1 MIRRRFAIIFPIAA
15 LLVMG
20 AVLGGCAST
29 VVGAGAA
36 VGVAAYQERGVAG
49 AAKDQKIAFEIR
61 EKWLRHDH
69 RFPAILSIEVYE
81 GRVLLTGVV
90 DDPSIRA
97 DAVRL
102 TWAANGVKEVINEI
116 QIADG
121 TSVLDL
127 ARDSW
132 VTAKLTGILTF
143 DEAILAINY
152 SIETVN
158 GVVYLIGI
166 AQNQEEVDRVV
177 AHARAVEYVR
187 KVISH
192 VRVKSPS

>member
-1 MIRRRFAIIFPIAA
+1 MIRRRFATSFPITA

-20 AVLGGCAST
+20 LFLGGCAGAL
-29 VVGAGAA
+29 VGAGAT
-36 VGVAAYQERGVAG
+36 VGVAAYQERGIAG

-61 EKWLRHDH
+61 EKWFNHDH

-90 DDPSIRA
+90 DDPNIRA

-102 TWAANGVKEVINEI
+102 TWAASGIKEVINEI
-116 QIADG
+116 QVAADAG
-121 TSVLDL
+121 VIDM

-132 VTAKLTGILTF
+132 VTAKLEGILFF
-143 DEAILAINY
+143 DKAVMDINY
-152 SIETVN
+152 SVETVN

-166 AQNQEEVDRVV
+166 AQNQAEVDRVV
-177 AHARAVEYVR
+177 AHARAIEYVR